1 MMDRKILLVLLLIT
15 ISQNTCAHNLT
26 TFSDGSSVKDVVFP
40 ISGGSSVDAKITL
53 PKGSQVVDFRVDASK
68 LMLDS
73 IFIAVST
80 ADKVIRVNTTSCKK
94 MCEYPVGDNPSR
106 TTVSSRGHVWVG
118 NRNSNDVSLLDGT
131 TCDPLKKVI
140 NSSIPT
146 GAGPRALAV
155 DEFGNVW
162 VGGYSDGT
170 VWVYDDATGACIYGN
185 AAGCANPAIN
195 VGGGPYGAAA
205 DGRGHIWIS
214 NRRNGKLNK
223 IDISTKTVTT
233 YNTPGGLYGIDV
245 DGNGNVWVAGYDT
258 RRIYKFD
265 NNGNLLCNKLVGS
278 GARPRG
284 VGVDANGFVWLA
296 DCAQDKVHKIN
307 QSCDVVASYDV
318 GDHPIG
324 ISIDMDGDI
333 WVINYNDKNAYQLN
347 ASDGSLL
354 CTVGGFGGNP
364 YTYSDMTGYAFQKL
378 IFDLELDAGSNG
390 VKEFSQANFKSATI
404 SSATTTPNIS
414 VELTNLLATCTCP
427 GCSLSGD
434 NCTIDLEFTAT
445 SNGKITLENLYVE
458 YCTPVHRISNCSD
471 GGPNGCNNNPGIS
484 DYPSFDTDPTDL
496 GCCFYPGQCVY
507 LGVCYNN
514 SEAQTFGG
522 DDPTNNSI
530 YCLDHNWYDCDNSEE
545 GCENSTYCG
554 FTDAWVV
561 GGEDGVGEYDSAGAI
576 ECCGDDLNEFY
587 NFYDQAEVDGC
598 NDITDEPCVGK
609 DDNLSDNACCDN
621 VGDCV
626 LNHRCYPTD
635 NLTDLDGDGVD
646 GEVCVVSGGKGKWM
660 DCDDNN
666 VLCEG
671 PCSFMYIPGEAGAGE
686 YDFTGAVECCG
697 DDFGEYYVHYDQL
710 DVNGCDDIDDEK
722 CVGKDDDPSDNAC
735 CDNETDCVFNH
746 LCYSIGNL
754 TDIDMDTVNGELCV
768 LDMGKGKWMDCDD
781 SQGVCTTDCSS
792 IWIWGGES
800 DSFGEYDTG
809 TDIECCGDDIDE
821 HYNYYDQLEF
831 NGCNDITDER
841 CVGRD
846 DNPLDNA
853 CCDNANDCVFGRRC
867 YSTND
872 LIDVDGDGVNGEV
885 CKTGKWLD
893 CDDSNLVCT
902 TDCSLVWIAGGE
914 PGTPFGEYDTGTS
927 TECCGDDAGEYYVG
941 GTDGTYAC
949 CDNRDSA
956 MMPLFDDE
964 CVIRGVCQD
973 RIPSPEICN
982 DGKDNDC
989 DGDVDFADLDCVS
1002 CALGYRCDA
1011 CSGWVTKDPGHAP
1024 CAPPYNGCVRDS
1036 GVGYYDW
1043 ACCEGVICKIEKET
1057 HL

>member
-1 MMDRKILLVLLLIT
+1 MISVLLILSGSVFAKDWCPAPCNWWFCDDPWFCNCGTNDCGGGCCGWCDTYDYVGIRCGGFCIDSAIQQCCWKGSCDLGGCPHSSDREVAWN
-15 ISQNTCAHNLT
+15 ISHYSCCNFNSIWLRGHKPDADWKCTTATVFDNTEIM
-26 TFSDGSSVKDVVFP
+26 DG
-40 ISGGSSVDAKITL
+40 ISGAIYSHTNGRGDVGNALVCWDFSAGARVCGDDACYNINTQECWAGGDVRSNNGGPCVNGSTDCVSGICCAGVCTSAAAADADGDGHISDQCIGDIPGGRGDDCNDSEPLIYT
-53 PKGSQVVDFRVDASK
+53 GHDEECDC
-68 LMLDS
+68 LDNDCDGL
-73 IFIAVST
+73 T
-80 ADKVIRVNTTSCKK
+80 DGADPDINTTPTRPACTALGVCIGHKK
-94 MCEYPVGDNPSR
+94 LCVDTIPGPGCAAAWVDCDAPDYSNPETGWGNCDGKDN
-106 TTVSSRGHVWVG
+106 
-118 NRNSNDVSLLDGT
+118 DCDGLT
-131 TCDPLKKVI
+131 DADDPDL
-140 NSSIPT
+140 
-146 GAGPRALAV
+146 GAGPPCTNLGV
-155 DEFGNVW
+155 CIGHNKLC
-162 VGGYSDGT
+162 VGGMWIDCDAPGYENPEVSCDGEDNDCNGQ
-170 VWVYDDATGACIYGN
+170 WDEPCDCDDAKPTCELAPPKKDCRDALCIGTPGN
-185 AAGCANPAIN
+185 SCWS
-195 VGGGPYGAAA
+195 VGGE
-205 DGRGHIWIS
+205 I
-214 NRRNGKLNK
+214 
-223 IDISTKTVTT
+223 
-233 YNTPGGLYGIDV
+233 
-245 DGNGNVWVAGYDT
+245 
-258 RRIYKFD
+258 
-265 NNGNLLCNKLVGS
+265 
-278 GARPRG
+278 
-284 VGVDANGFVWLA
+284 
-296 DCAQDKVHKIN
+296 
-307 QSCDVVASYDV
+307 
-318 GDHPIG
+318 
-324 ISIDMDGDI
+324 
-333 WVINYNDKNAYQLN
+333 
-347 ASDGSLL
+347 
-354 CTVGGFGGNP
+354 
-364 YTYSDMTGYAFQKL
+364 
-378 IFDLELDAGSNG
+378 
-390 VKEFSQANFKSATI
+390 
-404 SSATTTPNIS
+404 SATT
-414 VELTNLLATCTCP
+414 
-427 GCSLSGD
+427 
-434 NCTIDLEFTAT
+434 
-445 SNGKITLENLYVE
+445 
-458 YCTPVHRISNCSD
+458 
-471 GGPNGCNNNPGIS
+471 
-484 DYPSFDTDPTDL
+484 
-496 GCCFYPGQCVY
+496 
-507 LGVCYNN
+507 
-514 SEAQTFGG
+514 
-522 DDPTNNSI
+522 
-530 YCLDHNWYDCDNSEE
+530 
-545 GCENSTYCG
+545 
-554 FTDAWVV
+554 
-561 GGEDGVGEYDSAGAI
+561 
-576 ECCGDDLNEFY
+576 CCGDDPGEFY
-587 NFYDQAEVDGC
+587 SYYDQAEVDGC

-621 VGDCV
+621 ETDCV
-626 LNHRCYPTD
+626 FNDRCYPTD

-671 PCSFMYIPGEAGAGE
+671 SCSFMYIPGEAGTGE

-710 DVNGCDDIDDEK
+710 EFNGCNDTTDER

-800 DSFGEYDTG
+800 DPFGEYDRG

-893 CDDSNLVCT
+893 CDDSNVVCT

-927 TECCGDDAGEYYVG
+927 TECCGDDFGEYYVG

-956 MMPLFDDE
+956 MMPLFGDE
-964 CVIRGVCQD
+964 CVIGGVCQD
-973 RIPSPEICN
+973 RTPSPEICN
-982 DGKDNDC
+982 DGEDNDC
-989 DGDVDFADLDCVS
+989 DGDTDFADLDCVS